1 MELELVYSGSFR
13 FEKNHQKDASLLEN
27 DKNSSHSN
35 RYKKQKKNWKGG
47 IKNEEYKK
55 NLTTKSDSN
64 ENRTHYHLF
73 RKRALND
80 LAKSVVRDMVII
92 YS

>member
-35 RYKKQKKNWKGG
+35 RYKKKKKKIEKGELKMKSIRKIWQQKV
-47 IKNEEYKK
+47 IATRIEPTTTYFVNEHS
-55 NLTTKSDSN
+55 T
-64 ENRTHYHLF
+64 
-73 RKRALND
+73 
-80 LAKSVVRDMVII
+80 I
-92 YS
+92 